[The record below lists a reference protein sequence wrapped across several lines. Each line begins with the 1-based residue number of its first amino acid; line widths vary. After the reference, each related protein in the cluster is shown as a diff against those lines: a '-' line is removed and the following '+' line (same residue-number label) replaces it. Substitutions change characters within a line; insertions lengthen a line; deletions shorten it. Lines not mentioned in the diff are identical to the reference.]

1 MGRFWRLEVQ
11 VGAVGRFPF
20 SLAFRWVPLT
30 GLSRGPS
37 SGAFNPGESL
47 SFRENP
53 RPVGLGLPRGCR
65 STLIIFVKLL
75 SPDGVTVKAR
85 SLMYTFWKPVQSVR
99 SLRTTLIEITCQMS
113 QHYLKTMVLNARGF
127 LRSPCSKWGVK
138 TQSLHTGPQGLT
150 SHAAL
155 KE

>member
-30 GLSRGPS
+30 GLSSGPS

-65 STLIIFVKLL
+65 STLIIFVELL

-127 LRSPCSKWGVK
+127 LRSPCSKRGAK